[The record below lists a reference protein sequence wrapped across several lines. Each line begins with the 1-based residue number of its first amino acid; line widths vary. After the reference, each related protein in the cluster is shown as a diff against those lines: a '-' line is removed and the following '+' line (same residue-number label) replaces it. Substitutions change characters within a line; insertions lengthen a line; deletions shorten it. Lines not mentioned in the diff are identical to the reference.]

1 VRVGWKTWSAF
12 ALVLGAGVAVFA
24 FLPRWVSQRP
34 LEIVPEPPPSAIEV
48 PEIVEVPAEVPEP
61 APLPPP
67 EGPEEPEEPE
77 KIDGV
82 EEEKPNVDS
91 PVVDVPARTNA
102 PEEAFAAAM
111 TEALSALQ
119 NEDYAIAREA
129 FGRARSL
136 RPEAPEVA
144 SGLSQVEEGLRN
156 RAIAGHRD
164 RGLEHERLES
174 WRAAEAEYDS
184 ALALDG
190 TLRFAQEGKK
200 RSAARVLLQEKLDF
214 QLGHPERLSDQQ
226 ALHEASRLAD
236 EARGVEP
243 SGPRQREAIAKL
255 DALVASFSRPVEVQ
269 IVSDTLTDV
278 TVQRIGPLGKL
289 GKFDRRML
297 EIRPGRYV
305 AVGTRAGFRD
315 VRVEFTVE
323 PGKPLAPIRVRC
335 EEAI

>member
-1 VRVGWKTWSAF
+1 MRVGWKTWSAF

-24 FLPRWVSQRP
+24 VLPRWVSQRP

-48 PEIVEVPAEVPEP
+48 PEIVEVPADVLEP
-61 APLPPP
+61 APLPPRERP
-67 EGPEEPEEPE
+67 QEPEEPE
-77 KIDGV
+77 KIDEV
-82 EEEKPNVDS
+82 EEEKPEDS
-91 PVVDVPARTNA
+91 PVEAAPARTNA
-102 PEEAFAAAM
+102 SEEAFAAAM

-119 NEDYAIAREA
+119 NEDYTIAREA
-129 FGRARSL
+129 FQRARSL

-144 SGLSQVEEGLRN
+144 SGLSRVEEGLRN

-164 RGLEHERLES
+164 RGLEHESLES

-184 ALALDG
+184 ALALDFS
-190 TLRFAQEGKK
+190 LRFAQEGKK
-200 RSAARVLLQEKLDF
+200 RSAARAHLSEKLDF
-214 QLGHPERLSDQQ
+214 QIGHPERLSDQR
-226 ALHEASRLAD
+226 ALEEASRLAD

-243 SGPRQREAIAKL
+243 SGPRLREAIAKL

-278 TVQRIGPLGKL
+278 TVQRIGLLGKL
-289 GKFDRRML
+289 GKFDRRVL

-305 AVGTRAGFRD
+305 AVGSRAGFRD

>member
-1 VRVGWKTWSAF
+1 VGWKTWSAF
-12 ALVLGAGVAVFA
+12 ALVLGVGVAVFA
-24 FLPRWVSQRP
+24 VLPRWVSERP
-34 LEIVPEPPPSAIEV
+34 RKDVPEPPPSAIEA
-48 PEIVEVPAEVPEP
+48 PEIVDVPADVPES

-67 EGPEEPEEPE
+67 EGPE
-77 KIDGV
+77 GV
-82 EEEKPNVDS
+82 EEEKTPEVDS
-91 PVVDVPARTNA
+91 PVEGAPARRDA
-102 PEEAFAAAM
+102 SEEAFAAAM

-129 FGRARSL
+129 FERARSL

-164 RGLEHERLES
+164 RGIEHESLES
-174 WRAAEAEYDS
+174 WRAAEAEYES
-184 ALALDG
+184 ALALDFS
-190 TLRFAQEGKK
+190 LRFAQEGKK
-200 RSAARVLLQEKLDF
+200 RSAARALLQEKLDF
-214 QLGHPERLSDQQ
+214 QLGHPERLSDQR
-226 ALHEASRLAD
+226 ALEEASRLAD

-243 SGPRQREAIAKL
+243 SGPRQREALAKL

-289 GKFDRRML
+289 GKFDRRAL

-305 AVGTRAGFRD
+305 AVGSRAGFRD

-323 PGKPLAPIRVRC
+323 PQKPLAPIRVRC